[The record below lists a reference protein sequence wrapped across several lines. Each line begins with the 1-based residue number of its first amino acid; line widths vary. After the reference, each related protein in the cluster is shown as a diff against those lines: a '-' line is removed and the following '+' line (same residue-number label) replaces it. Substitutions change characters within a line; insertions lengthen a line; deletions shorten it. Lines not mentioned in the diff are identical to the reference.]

1 MVTSWAFGCEGVAGM
16 NVSNRKTVRH
26 LSWKSMGANRT
37 RNIVAIL
44 AIALTAMLFTSLF
57 TIAMSINEGFQ
68 QSNFRQVGGY
78 SHGGFKYLTEDEM
91 NDLKD
96 DPLIAE
102 YGERMVL
109 GVPVEAPFNKT
120 QVELSYCDANAAKW
134 YYAEPTTGTLP
145 QEGTN
150 EAAAD
155 TRVLDL
161 LGVKPELGKTFTMTF
176 NVAGRETTQTFT
188 LCGYWEGDAAAPAH
202 HVLLPQSRVEA
213 IIDDLGVTPG
223 ADDSYTGL
231 WNLDVMLESGSRHI
245 EADLNQ
251 ILADHGYQS
260 EDVTADN
267 YINIGINWGY
277 TGAQFADSFGVGTIA
292 AIAAILLLILFT
304 GYLIIYNVFQ
314 ISVAGDVRF
323 YGLLKT
329 IGTTPRQIRRMIR
342 QQALLLSIVGIPI
355 GLVLGWLMGR
365 VLLPVIVSQLDGI
378 ELMTSTSPWIFVGS
392 ALFALVT
399 VFISCLRPGRMAGR
413 VSPIEALRYTEAS
426 GRTKGSRKKEKVSL
440 FSMAW
445 ANLGRSRG
453 KTVVT
458 ILSLALA
465 VVLLTVT
472 VTFTSGFDMDKY
484 MSMSFATDF
493 QLANAEYFQ
502 TGSVGFSDEE
512 ALSEDAIAA
521 VEEQGGISEGGRT
534 YARDYRIEEMVSE
547 DWFREQKKQWYPE
560 EQLDNLVQYSG
571 HNDAGQIADDV
582 QLYGMEDF
590 CLDQLHVID
599 GDLSALKEPG
609 SKVVAAVVNEDDYGN
624 IVEESHWA
632 RVGDTVTL
640 RYVEDWEY
648 IDPNTGEILTPEEAD
663 ASNTSPIMRAKT
675 YREETYTVAALVS
688 VPSSLS
694 YRYYGSDEF
703 VMNAQTF
710 QQDTGVSNIMYYAF
724 NTEDDAT
731 DDMETFLSDYTENID
746 PTLSYESKATY
757 AAEFEGFRNMFAMTG
772 GALSFIVALVGVLNF
787 FNAILTGITARRR
800 ELAMLQ
806 SIGMTGSQLRKMLAI
821 EGLLYTLG
829 ALALSTLLT
838 LAMAVVLPQAIES
851 MFWFFSYHLTLWP
864 ILVLLPVFILIGAGL
879 PLISERIMRR
889 QSIVDRLR
897 QE

>member
-1 MVTSWAFGCEGVAGM
+1 MKVR
-16 NVSNRKTVRH
+16 NRKVIRH

-44 AIALTAMLFTSLF
+44 AIALTALLFTSLF

-96 DPLIAE
+96 DPLIDE

-161 LGVKPELGKTFTMTF
+161 LGVKPELGTTFTMTF

-213 IIDDLGVTPG
+213 IIDELGVTPG

-355 GLVLGWLMGR
+355 GLVLGWFMGR
-365 VLLPVIVSQLDGI
+365 ILMPVIVSQLDGI

-453 KTVVT
+453 KTIVT

-484 MSMSFATDF
+484 LRYNISTDF
-493 QLANAEYFQ
+493 EIGTVGFMQ
-502 TGSVGFSDEE
+502 GISDSVGFNVDEGLPESVIADVEAQGGITDGGRSYGTVSSIQEFVTEDWLRSSNSRWYDEE
-512 ALSEDAIAA
+512 ALDQMVADAERNTEGLYASEAQLYGMDDYCLDHLNVIEGDLSDVYESGSRAIAA
-521 VEEQGGISEGGRT
+521 V
-534 YARDYRIEEMVSE
+534 VS
-547 DWFREQKKQWYPE
+547 
-560 EQLDNLVQYSG
+560 
-571 HNDAGQIADDV
+571 
-582 QLYGMEDF
+582 
-590 CLDQLHVID
+590 
-599 GDLSALKEPG
+599 
-609 SKVVAAVVNEDDYGN
+609 EDDYGN
-624 IVEESHWA
+624 TDPASHWA
-632 RVGDTVTL
+632 KIGDTVTL
-640 RYVEDWEY
+640 RYVEEWEY
-648 IDPNTGEILTPEEAD
+648 LDTETGETLAPEDLPDNLGEAGR
-663 ASNTSPIMRAKT
+663 ARYQSRAKT
-675 YREETYTVAALVS
+675 YHEETYTVVALVT
-688 VPSSLS
+688 VPNSLD
-694 YRYYGSDEF
+694 YDYGGNDEF
-703 VMNAQTF
+703 VLNADTF
-710 QQDTGVSNIMYYAF
+710 QADSGTSSIMYYAF
-724 NTEDDAT
+724 DTEDAAT
-731 DDMETFLSDYTENID
+731 DEMEAFLADYTENVNPDLDYI
-746 PTLSYESKATY
+746 SKLTY
-757 AAEFEGFRNMFAMTG
+757 VSEFEGFRNMFAMTG

-787 FNAILTGITARRR
+787 FNAILTGITSRRR

-806 SIGMTGSQLRKMLAI
+806 SIGMTGSQLRKMLAL

-838 LAMAVVLPQAIES
+838 LAMALVLPQAIES